1 MQILKSTTVPLTREL
16 AEEMKNM
23 KPSPTERVL
32 NANRV
37 AFLRQKVEENM
48 WVSAQWAK
56 AKFNGEYLR
65 MNGQHSSEMLC
76 TLPDELF
83 PKGSFVHMDEYQVED
98 FEGLALLFQQFDAQ
112 KSSRNAEDVAGA
124 YKGLHREL
132 DEVPVKLAKLGIDG
146 IAWYKAQLLGMPVPK
161 GHQRYELLNQENL
174 WPFLLYIP
182 EIFNMKTPEMR
193 NPYVVA
199 AMHATHEK
207 NQVAAEEFWRLV
219 AIGGDASTEN
229 HPTKTLDDWLQSVK
243 LETDTAKK
251 PKPYQIYQG
260 CIQAWN
266 AYRQDKPLATITKRK
281 AKTEIEVSE

>member
-1 MQILKSTTVPLTREL
+1 MQILKSITVPLTREL

-23 KPSPTERVL
+23 KPSPTERAL
-32 NANRV
+32 NPNRV
-37 AFLRQKVEENM
+37 EFLRQKVEQGM

-76 TLPDELF
+76 SLSDELF
-83 PKGSFVHMDEYQVED
+83 PKNSFVHMDEYEVEN
-98 FEGLALLFQQFDAQ
+98 FHALATLFQQFDAQ

-146 IAWYKAQLLGMPVPK
+146 VAWFKSQLQGIPVAK
-161 GHQRYELLNQENL
+161 GLERYELLHDKNL
-174 WPFLLYIP
+174 WPFILYLP

-193 NPYVVA
+193 NNHVVA
-199 AMHATHEK
+199 AMYATHEA
-207 NQVAAEEFWRLV
+207 NPVVAEEFWRLV
-219 AIGGDASTEN
+219 AIGGDTSTEN
-229 HPTKTLDDWLQSVK
+229 HPTMTLDSWLLSVK
-243 LETDTAKK
+243 AETDSAKK

-266 AYRQDKPLATITKRK
+266 AYRQDKTLATIIKRK